1 MKGLQFKAVLA
12 SKSLV
17 VSGKRTTTNCMGL
30 EKVALKV
37 AFLWNPPKL
46 CVDQQFKLRKHS
58 EGGKLVGFTLG
69 TTCFMG
75 EEWCWSIKV
84 TEGCKG
90 QACA

>member
-58 EGGKLVGFTLG
+58 EGGTVGGVYFRDDLFYG
-69 TTCFMG
+69 
-75 EEWCWSIKV
+75 
-84 TEGCKG
+84 
-90 QACA
+90 